1 VLLLRQPRRGKG
13 VCLLFDFKWFS
24 VASSAGGE
32 QQSVATPQSA
42 RGWTRPPC
50 RHFNIQS
57 CCCLGSAFEVAALQ
71 TLTLRLTCAGGRGGG
86 VHRGCRRRARR
97 CLVVRGRHC
106 VRCALLPSARAHT
119 HAALAFRWIAVRESG
134 ALRQLVASKTRPCL
148 STKLH
153 VVSTDPEKSSSLG
166 PMLSSHAGARC
177 GIITGTMQLP
187 GHDAQG
193 TEVECSL
200 SDDLTVRSPTRAC
213 RRPCARGVGV
223 VAYPWCFES
232 RHLESRPKAASRLVL
247 QGGGALPLAA
257 CGVETLWCCS
267 QPRCWKP

>member
-1 VLLLRQPRRGKG
+1 
-13 VCLLFDFKWFS
+13 
-24 VASSAGGE
+24 
-32 QQSVATPQSA
+32 
-42 RGWTRPPC
+42 
-50 RHFNIQS
+50 
-57 CCCLGSAFEVAALQ
+57 VAALQ

-223 VAYPWCFES
+223 VAYPGGLKAATSKADPRQHQDWFCRVGEPF
-232 RHLESRPKAASRLVL
+232 LSRPVGWKRFGAALNRAAGNLSPNLSS
-247 QGGGALPLAA
+247 LARP
-257 CGVETLWCCS
+257 GEHNRRRRWTGWPSTWV
-267 QPRCWKP
+267 R